1 MYAAARA
8 NATLSAGADARLFP
22 GKGFCLLRNVYDFDN
37 TIYRGD
43 SSVDF
48 FRHCAAKYPRAYLSA
63 LAALPFLLLMQ
74 LKLAKKTYV
83 KQRFYRYLRH
93 VPDVLEE
100 VERFWLTHDQN
111 LKDWYFAQKR
121 DDDLI
126 ISASPEFLLEPL
138 LKRLGL
144 AMIASRVAPQTGVY
158 DGQNCHGEEKV
169 RRMREQYPELQIEE
183 FYSDSRSDTP
193 LARLARKAY
202 MVKGDALSPFPMD

>member
-1 MYAAARA
+1 M
-8 NATLSAGADARLFP
+8 
-22 GKGFCLLRNVYDFDN
+22 LRNVYDFDN

-48 FRHCAAKYPRAYLSA
+48 FRHCAGKYPRAYLSA

-74 LKLAKKTYV
+74 LGLAQKTRV

-93 VPDVLEE
+93 VPDVREE
-100 VERFWLTHDQN
+100 VERFWLTHDSN
-111 LKDWYFAQKR
+111 LKDWYFVQKR
-121 DDDLI
+121 EDDLI

-144 AMIASRVAPQTGVY
+144 AMIASRVEAQTGVY
-158 DGQNCHGEEKV
+158 DGLNCHGEEKV
-169 RRMREQYPELQIEE
+169 RRMREQYPELQIAE

-193 LARLARKAY
+193 LAKLARKAY
-202 MVKGDALSPFPMD
+202 MVKGDALSPFPLD